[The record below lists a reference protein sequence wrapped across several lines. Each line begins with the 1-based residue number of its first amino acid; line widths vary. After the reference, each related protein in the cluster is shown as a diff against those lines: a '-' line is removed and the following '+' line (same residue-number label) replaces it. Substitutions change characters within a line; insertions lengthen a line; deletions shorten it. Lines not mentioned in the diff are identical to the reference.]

1 MQKIEISS
9 KTIIFTVLFLL
20 FLNFLW
26 LVREL
31 IFSLFIA
38 FIIMSALKPL
48 VAFLERK
55 KIPRMIGACIAY
67 IVFLGTFIEILSF
80 IFPPF
85 ISETIL
91 LFKNFPSIIE
101 SIIPNVWRM
110 DLSFV
115 AQYIP
120 NITGEV
126 FNVARIIFSNAIF
139 TISTIFFGFYFLV
152 EENPIKNF
160 LTQFFSDEKTNRV
173 VSIFEKVE
181 KRMSAWFWGELILMV
196 VVGLLT
202 FFGLN
207 LIGIKYVI
215 PLAVLAGLLEVVPNL
230 GPVISAIVAA
240 LIGFSQSYM
249 IGVATLALGFI
260 VQQLENNL
268 IVPYVMKKAVGLN
281 PIITL
286 IALVVGGKLAGVL
299 GVLLAIPISLFIE
312 TVLVEILAS
321 KRIPA

>member
-9 KTIIFTVLFLL
+9 RTIVFTVLFLL
-20 FLNFLW
+20 LLNFLW

-48 VAFLERK
+48 VAFFERYK
-55 KIPRMIGACIAY
+55 VPRTIGAFIAY
-67 IVFLGTFIEILSF
+67 VVFLGTFIEILSF
-80 IFPPF
+80 IFPPLV
-85 ISETIL
+85 SETIL

-101 SIIPNVWRM
+101 NIVPNVWRI
-110 DLSFV
+110 DLRFM

-120 NITGEV
+120 NITSEV

-160 LTQFFSDEKTNRV
+160 LIQFFSDEKTSRV

-181 KRMSAWFWGELILMV
+181 KRMNAWFWGEAILMV
-196 VVGLLT
+196 IVGLLT
-202 FFGLN
+202 FLGLN
-207 LIGIKYVI
+207 LIGMKYI
-215 PLAVLAGLLEVVPNL
+215 LPLAVLAGLLEVVPNL

-240 LIGFSQSYM
+240 MIGFSQSYM
-249 IGVATLALGFI
+249 LGLATLALGFI
-260 VQQLENNL
+260 VQQMENNL
-268 IVPYVMKKAVGLN
+268 IVPFVMKKAVGLN

-299 GVLLAIPISLFIE
+299 GVFLAIPMSLFIE
-312 TVLVEILAS
+312 TVLVEILAT